1 MGLQFLSYKVT
12 FLLAITSARRVLE
25 LAALSTTADLC
36 IFHPDRI
43 VLRLDSTFLPKINTP
58 YHQAL
63 ELVLPDFCPNPSH
76 PLERTWHMLDLRRA
90 LRIYLQRTSSFRRT
104 ESLLV
109 SFQPST
115 LGQKVSS
122 AMLGRWLQATITK
135 AYEAQALPVPRCLT
149 AHSTLS
155 ASTLAAWAT
164 QASLEEV
171 CQAAAWTSPNPF
183 IRHY

>member
-25 LAALSTTADLC
+25 LAALSTRADLC

-43 VLRLDSTFLPKINTP
+43 ALRLDPTFLNTP

-109 SFQPST
+109 SFQLST

-122 AMLGRWLQATITK
+122 ATLGRWLQATITK
-135 AYEAQALPVPRCLT
+135 AYEVQALPVPRCLT
-149 AHSTLS
+149 AHSTHS
-155 ASTLAAWAT
+155 ASTSAAWAT